1 MSFVLIMIN
10 VVLNVIGELQ
20 TTRVAQA
27 ITDPLTGAC
36 NRRHLQT
43 HLQTHMQTHLPQRV
57 VPAGA
62 ARRHAGSTRSP

>member
-43 HLQTHMQTHLPQRV
+43 HLQTHLPQRV

>member
-1 MSFVLIMIN
+1 MGFVLIMIN

-43 HLQTHMQTHLPQRV
+43 HLQTHLPQRV

>member
-1 MSFVLIMIN
+1 MGFVLIMIN

-36 NRRHLQT
+36 NRRHLHT
-43 HLQTHMQTHLPQRV
+43 HLQTHLPQRV